1 MICSYEFEAVT
12 ATATCVWCA
21 TRAETPM
28 PRPAATRDNRSDIL
42 WVDTVHYNSR
52 ASDSSRE
59 IKHDIRPLPAMGGR
73 LDKLVPVS
81 FIYND
86 DRRN

>member
-1 MICSYEFEAVT
+1 MCLVCDQSGNAYAS
-12 ATATCVWCA
+12 A
-21 TRAETPM
+21 RGNLG
-28 PRPAATRDNRSDIL
+28 TRDNRWDIL